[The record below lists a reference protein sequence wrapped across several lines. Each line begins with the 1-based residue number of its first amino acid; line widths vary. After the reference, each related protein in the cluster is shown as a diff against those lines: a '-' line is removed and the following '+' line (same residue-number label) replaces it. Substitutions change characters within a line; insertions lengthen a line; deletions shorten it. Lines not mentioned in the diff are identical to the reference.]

1 MECRVTGTLLLDT
14 HAVHW
19 WTAEPERVSDPAA
32 TAIEQAAEIAVAA
45 ITWYELGWL
54 AHHGRISVAIPV
66 RTWLAEL
73 SKDVRTLPLTA
84 IIAETAVALPE
95 TFPGDPADRMI
106 FATAVEHGIRLVSK
120 DRRLRAHRHPRPLV
134 VW

>member
-1 MECRVTGTLLLDT
+1 MVSGTVLLDT
-14 HAVHW
+14 HAVQW
-19 WTAEPERVSDPAA
+19 WTAEPDRVSETAA
-32 TAIEQAAEIAVAA
+32 AAIENATELAVAA

-66 RTWLAEL
+66 RTWLSEL
-73 SKDVRTLPLTA
+73 AKDVRTLPITA
-84 IIAETAVALPE
+84 NIAETAVALPE
-95 TFPGDPADRMI
+95 SFPGDPADRLI

-120 DRRLRAHRHPRPLV
+120 DRRLREHPHPRPVV